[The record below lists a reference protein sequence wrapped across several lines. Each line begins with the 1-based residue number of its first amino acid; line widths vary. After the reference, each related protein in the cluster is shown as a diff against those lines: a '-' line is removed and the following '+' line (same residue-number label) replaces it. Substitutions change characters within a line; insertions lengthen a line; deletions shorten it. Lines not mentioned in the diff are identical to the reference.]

1 MDNETRT
8 VVIEGESFLNLI
20 ESKGWG
26 LAKEQIITPFLLDMQ
41 SVQNIKHSSVTDMA
55 REVYARQLA
64 VTYVMDMIKEIEGR
78 GEQHKANRALTQDT
92 IQVI

>member
-1 MDNETRT
+1 MDTETKIVT
-8 VVIEGESFLNLI
+8 AEGQAFLDLI
-20 ESKGWG
+20 QSKGWG
-26 LAKEQIITPFLLDMQ
+26 MAKELVITPFLLDMQ

-78 GEQHKANRALTQDT
+78 GEQHKLNADLTKEVV
-92 IQVI
+92 QVI